1 MEIEKKHILKSYRN
15 EQEAIEAVERIKAER
30 ENPINSSISGY
41 NFERPKEEKFP
52 TNPFQPGKID
62 LELREED
69 NGSVNNPK
77 ADDENPEILSNEMDD
92 LDRPLP
98 ERALHY
104 RIR

>member
-1 MEIEKKHILKSYRN
+1 MEIEKKHILKSYKN
-15 EQEAIEAVERIKAER
+15 EQEAIEAVEKIKAEK

-41 NFERPKEEKFP
+41 NFEKPKDEKFP

-69 NGSVNNPK
+69 NGIEFGGEN
-77 ADDENPEILSNEMDD
+77 ENPDVLANDSNDI
-92 LDRPLP
+92 DRPLA
-98 ERALHY
+98 ERAMHT

>member
-15 EQEAIEAVERIKAER
+15 EQEAIEAVEKIKAEK

-41 NFERPKEEKFP
+41 NYERPKEEKYP

-62 LELREED
+62 LELREENHVSD
-69 NGSVNNPK
+69 MNPE
-77 ADDENPEILSNEMDD
+77 ADENPDILSNEIDE
-92 LDRPLP
+92 LERPLP
-98 ERALHY
+98 ERALHN